1 MPATNSWKGTGPS
14 KMHTLAMFR
23 GSSFRSRYRKAASMA
38 DMLDAPAGLLM
49 TRPMGL
55 RKQITVAN
63 TTGTLKAAREAV
75 IRITPPGDER
85 PLFVTIVCEWFGA
98 GRGFKTQ
105 LQAAPPPRWTRR
117 EPPVVLPLGQQVGEQ
132 VRVDP
137 VRREPPTHAL
147 RNIEIKS
154 SPDANKPCGI
164 RLMSLGNGHS
174 KRWEQL

>member
-63 TTGTLKAAREAV
+63 TTGTLKAEREAV

-85 PLFVTIVCEWFGA
+85 PLFVNGSA
-98 GRGFKTQ
+98 LR
-105 LQAAPPPRWTRR
+105 AASKHSYKRPHRHVG
-117 EPPVVLPLGQQVGEQ
+117 PVVNRQ
-132 VRVDP
+132 
-137 VRREPPTHAL
+137 
-147 RNIEIKS
+147 
-154 SPDANKPCGI
+154 
-164 RLMSLGNGHS
+164 
-174 KRWEQL
+174 